1 MGGKVIFIIEFGGA
15 ENPKTVGKDIGFAG
29 IAEMPIKVL
38 LLDFSICSSVCWYGT
53 TGSLIWIIEFIKSI
67 IFSPS
72 F

>member
-15 ENPKTVGKDIGFAG
+15 ENPKTVGKDIGFVG
-29 IAEMPIKVL
+29 IAGMPIKVL
-38 LLDFSICSSVCWYGT
+38 LLDFSICNSVCCHGT
-53 TGSLIWIIEFIKSI
+53 IGCYISIIGFIKFI